1 MLRLPDPEAGAP
13 IAERDERGP
22 VRGPV
27 ERTDPAQAEPGQETR
42 LVGGNVAPFVPREPR
57 NPLFMQPPG
66 IGGVVE
72 PLGPRRRSKAQ
83 RIGRSTPDGP
93 GGQARRREPEDRP
106 RPVGQSF
113 QVDCQSCP
121 FALAFSAVQ
130 NTRPEAF
137 HHLLG
142 ATKELVAAARSFM
155 EGIEVALDRPR
166 ADPVAGV
173 EHFEIQ

>member
-1 MLRLPDPEAGAP
+1 
-13 IAERDERGP
+13 
-22 VRGPV
+22 
-27 ERTDPAQAEPGQETR
+27 
-42 LVGGNVAPFVPREPR
+42 
-57 NPLFMQPPG
+57 MQPPG